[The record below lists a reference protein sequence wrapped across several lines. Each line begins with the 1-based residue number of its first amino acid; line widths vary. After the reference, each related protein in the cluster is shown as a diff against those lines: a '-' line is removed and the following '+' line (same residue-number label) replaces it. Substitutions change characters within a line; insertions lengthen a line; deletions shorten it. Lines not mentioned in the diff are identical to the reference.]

1 MMLMWSK
8 LEFAIRYDV
17 ELTNGGDLRGKIT

>member
-8 LEFAIRYDV
+8 FEFAIRYDV
-17 ELTNGGDLRGKIT
+17 ELTNGGGLRGRIT